1 MRLCIVIFINKSCL
15 DTMIILCNE
24 LVTYLIFAY
33 IDLNFIYFCGYY
45 NYLKTVYVF
54 VLEYTNR
61 KRKNFS
67 HFTSEHNLKPNVS
80 IVHDIDISPTSTTI
94 KIIIHALITFQ
105 RDRSLII
112 EIKCARKTHNSI

>member
-1 MRLCIVIFINKSCL
+1 MRLCIVFFIYKSYL

-24 LVTYLIFAY
+24 LVTYVIFAY
-33 IDLNFIYFCGYY
+33 IDLNFINFCGYY

-61 KRKNFS
+61 KRKYFG

-80 IVHDIDISPTSTTI
+80 IVYLFQYHCKCEVSDNTI
-94 KIIIHALITFQ
+94 NILF
-105 RDRSLII
+105 
-112 EIKCARKTHNSI
+112 